1 MGASMV
7 YPALATVPP
16 AGPNSPALFSTSVA
30 TLGTTTAVV
39 LDFGRPFVKLGM
51 VRFKLK
57 HIAGS
62 AANFTPF
69 IFSEA
74 GVTTAGDISQE
85 YEGSA
90 TAVANLFDPQLADAP
105 VVMQADENGRLYLIP
120 GPDAGAD
127 NQFEYALRFLV
138 YG

>member
-16 AGPNSPALFSTSVA
+16 AGPNSPALYATSVA
-30 TLGTTTAVV
+30 TIGATTVIGLA
-39 LDFGRPFVKLGM
+39 FGRPFVKVGL
-51 VRFKLK
+51 VRFKIK
-57 HIAGS
+57 RIAGS
-62 AANFTPF
+62 AASFTPY

-85 YEGSA
+85 YAGAS
-90 TAVANLFDPQLADAP
+90 TLVADLFDPQLADAP
-105 VVMQADENGRLYLIP
+105 VVMQADEDGKLYLML
-120 GPDAGAD
+120 GPNAGAD